1 MMGNDLRLA
10 CFAVLAALALTAL
23 PLFLH
28 LPGWVPLLFA
38 ALLGL
43 RALMLWRGSRLPHR
57 LWLFLALIGPVVL
70 LWLSLRTLV
79 GREGGVALLLLLTG
93 FKAFETLS
101 LRDWRVL
108 LALGFFLAATPL
120 LFDQGILSAIWLVWS
135 LFCLTWAMVLL
146 AGGLVA
152 SSLRTALQALL
163 YSLPLMLLFFV
174 AVPRLPG
181 PLWSMPI
188 QDARATTGMSDSMS
202 PGSIGQMIPSREPAF
217 TAQFMGVQ
225 PRVEQLYWRVMVFDR
240 FDGAN
245 WTSGGLQEPVSER
258 PDGVP
263 LRYTVM
269 ATPYKGLLPG
279 LANVVTVGEGVQL
292 QNGRLLQRLDKD
304 NETKMRYDAES
315 TPARMVPAAL
325 NVIEQARYLHLSAAN
340 PLVQAQ
346 GRRLASQ
353 YADPSLRLQALQA
366 WLQTQPLRYTLNPPV
381 LQGNVVDA
389 FLFDTR
395 QGFCEHFASAFAVL
409 ARSAGLPARVVV
421 GFQGGEFNAAGAFWL
436 VRSSDAHAWVEVW
449 LASSAQWVRIDPT
462 ALISPQ
468 RIENGIT
475 NALPETGER
484 MPVLGGQPP
493 SWWRVAQGQWQRAGF
508 IWQQWVVNYDASR
521 QLSLFQRLGLADVSA
536 KSVVTVLLLGGIV
549 LVLPV
554 FWLLLRQRR
563 WFSSAY
569 QRGRW
574 QLSQVLSGLGI
585 VVHPGDTPGRLLK
598 NLQRRQ
604 VAVPLV
610 ITTALNDWQRWRYV
624 EMLDEDDSQWRRWQR
639 QVGRIYWQQ
648 RLAEIGRRW
657 MRRGARG

>member
-1 MMGNDLRLA
+1 MSNDLRLA

-38 ALLGL
+38 FLLGV
-43 RALMLWRGSRLPHR
+43 RALMLWRGHRLPHR

-120 LFDQGILSAIWLVWS
+120 LFDQGILSAIWLVGS

-152 SSLRTALQALL
+152 GSVRATTQALL
-163 YSLPLMLLFFV
+163 YSAPLMLLFFV

-181 PLWSMPI
+181 PLWSMPM
-188 QDARATTGMSDSMS
+188 QDKRATTGMSDSMS

-217 TAQFMGVQ
+217 TAQFLGVQ
-225 PRVEQLYWRVMVFDR
+225 PQTAQLYWRVMAFDR
-240 FDGAN
+240 FDGAV
-245 WTSGGLQEPVSER
+245 WTSGGLQEPVGAR
-258 PDGVP
+258 PAGVP
-263 LRYTVM
+263 LRYSVM

-279 LANVVTVGEGVQL
+279 LANVVAAGEGVQL
-292 QNGRLLQRLDKD
+292 INGRLLQRLDQD
-304 NETKMRYDAES
+304 NEAKMRYDAQS
-315 TPARMVPAAL
+315 VPAQSVAATL
-325 NVIEQARYLHLSAAN
+325 NVMERARYLQLSAAN
-340 PLVQAQ
+340 PQVQEL
-346 GRRLASQ
+346 GRRFASQ
-353 YADPSLRLQALQA
+353 YAQSSLRLQALQA
-366 WLQTQPLRYTLNPPV
+366 WLQTQPLRYTLTPPV
-381 LQGNVVDA
+381 LQGDVVDG
-389 FLFDTR
+389 FLFRTR

-409 ARSAGLPARVVV
+409 ARAADLPARVVV
-421 GFQGGEFNAAGAFWL
+421 GFQGGEFNAAGGFWL

-449 LASSAQWVRIDPT
+449 LADSAQWVRIDPT

-468 RIENGIT
+468 RIERGIA
-475 NALPETGER
+475 NALPQTGER

-493 SWWRVAQGQWQRAGF
+493 SWWVAAQGQWQRAGF
-508 IWQQWVVNYDASR
+508 IWQQWVVDYDASR
-521 QLSLFQRLGLADVSA
+521 QLSLFQRLGLADVSV
-536 KSVVTVLLLGGIV
+536 KSVVMVLLLGGMV

-554 FWLLLRQRR
+554 FALLLRRR
-563 WFSSAY
+563 RRFGGAY

-574 QLSQVLSGLGI
+574 QLSQLLPGLG
-585 VVHPGDTPGRLLK
+585 VAVHPGDTPARLLK
-598 NLQRRQ
+598 KLHRRQ
-604 VAVPLV
+604 GVAVPEIV
-610 ITTALNDWQRWRYV
+610 AALHDWQQWRYV
-624 EMLDEDDSQWRRWQR
+624 EALAEDDSRWRHWQWRI
-639 QVGRIYWQQ
+639 GRVYWRQ
-648 RLAEIGRRW
+648 RLAAIRHRR
-657 MRRGARG
+657 R